1 MPSGLDN
8 GWTMMR
14 PIHANQDGRL
24 YAIGYQGLQAFVD
37 YLGGLR
43 LSFHR
48 DDGSP
53 LQSMVLSSQETAGLR
68 KLLTQQEASGQPGPG
83 EQAPQPDAG

>member
-1 MPSGLDN
+1 
-8 GWTMMR
+8 MMR
-14 PIHANQDGRL
+14 PIQADQDGRL
-24 YAIGYQGLQAFVD
+24 YAIGYHGLQAFVD

-53 LQSMVLSSQETAGLR
+53 LQSMVFSSQETAGLR
-68 KLLTQQEASGQPGPG
+68 KLLTQQEASGPPDPA
-83 EQAPQPDAG
+83 EQAPQRDAG

>member
-1 MPSGLDN
+1 
-8 GWTMMR
+8 MMR
-14 PIHANQDGRL
+14 PIQANHDGRL

-37 YLGGLR
+37 YLGGIR

-53 LQSMVLSSQETAGLR
+53 LQSMVLSCQETAGLR
-68 KLLTQQEASGQPGPG
+68 KLLTQQEAGGQPDPDD
-83 EQAPQPDAG
+83 QAPQPDAG

>member
-1 MPSGLDN
+1 
-8 GWTMMR
+8 MMR
-14 PIHANQDGRL
+14 PIQANQDGRL

-43 LSFHR
+43 LSFQR

-68 KLLTQQEASGQPGPG
+68 KLLSQDPAGEEPGTG
-83 EQAPQPDAG
+83 EPAPPADPR

>member
-1 MPSGLDN
+1 
-8 GWTMMR
+8 MMR
-14 PIHANQDGRL
+14 PIQINQDGWL

-53 LQSMVLSSQETAGLR
+53 VQSVVLSSHETAGLR
-68 KLLTQQEASGQPGPG
+68 KLLIQREAGEEPGTD
-83 EQAPQPDAG
+83 EQAPATDAG

>member
-1 MPSGLDN
+1 
-8 GWTMMR
+8 MMR
-14 PIHANQDGRL
+14 PIQADQDGQL

-53 LQSMVLSSQETAGLR
+53 LQSMVFSSQETAGLR
-68 KLLTQQEASGQPGPG
+68 KLLTQQEKEAGGQPGPG
-83 EQAPQPDAG
+83 EPAPQPDAG

>member
-1 MPSGLDN
+1 
-8 GWTMMR
+8 MMR
-14 PIHANQDGRL
+14 PIQADQDGRL

-48 DDGSP
+48 ADGSP
-53 LQSMVLSSQETAGLR
+53 LQSMVLSAQETAGLR
-68 KLLTQQEASGQPGPG
+68 KLLAQQEASEEPGPG
-83 EQAPQPDAG
+83 EPAPPPDAG